1 MDFSREK
8 WMSVLRSIRTN
19 HNRRL
24 RKFLAAMPYVLLAAG
39 VGVTGLS
46 AVRLVQ
52 IAGSQKSQIAAEL
65 WSGDSGITYRQITV
79 IGRGQEQAD
88 RSVPLYLAQ
97 DLSLDETEI
106 EAIHKNLDTTIKE
119 TLGVKGESGDTYG
132 KKRTGGSDSSS
143 DSTNSSDSSGDTEG
157 RVWIDAY
164 SSDAVT
170 SVTRPKSDIKSELTS
185 NVTLTGVGGDF
196 YLFHPFHMLSG
207 AFIDKDTL
215 NSRQIVLDKDL
226 SFSFFGTYE
235 SVGETVLLNGLEYT
249 VVGVCD
255 TSDTKIDNISYGDL
269 SHAYVLFS
277 ELSSAAS
284 SDPSAAS
291 TGTSP
296 AGNAATGMPGQENG
310 TKPAVMCY
318 EAVIPNRLRGIALQ
332 NMKTALESTGKQ
344 SKDFLIIEN
353 TDRFSPI
360 GLYNTVFPI
369 GRTASL
375 REGYNVPFWELS
387 AETAES
393 VSVFW
398 WILLIAGTGSILTGG
413 LSVYHASKKRIS
425 RV

>member
-1 MDFSREK
+1 
-8 WMSVLRSIRTN
+8 MSVLRSIRNN

-65 WSGDSGITYRQITV
+65 WSGDSGITYRQITI
-79 IGRGQEQAD
+79 IGQGQEQTD
-88 RSVPLYLAQ
+88 KSVPLYLTGEQ
-97 DLSLDETEI
+97 SLDETEI
-106 EAIHKNLDTTIKE
+106 EAIHKSLDTIIKE
-119 TLGVKGESGDTYG
+119 TLGVKGESDGSS
-132 KKRTGGSDSSS
+132 KKNTDSASD
-143 DSTNSSDSSGDTEG
+143 SSDSSGETER

-164 SSDAVT
+164 SSDAIT
-170 SVTRPKSDIKSELTS
+170 SITRPKSDVKTEVTS
-185 NVTLTGVGGDF
+185 NVELTGVGGDF

-207 AFIDKDTL
+207 AFIDRDTL

-235 SVGETVLLNGLEYT
+235 SVGETVLLNGREYT

-255 TSDTKIDNISYGDL
+255 TADTKIDNRTYGDL
-269 SHAYVLFS
+269 SRAYVLFS
-277 ELSSAAS
+277 ELPATVS
-284 SDPSAAS
+284 SDSSGLSANPSMSGSVTDDGDKA
-291 TGTSP
+291 
-296 AGNAATGMPGQENG
+296 
-310 TKPAVMCY
+310 KPAVMCY
-318 EAVIPNRLRGIALQ
+318 ETVIPNRLRSIALQ
-332 NMKTALESTGKQ
+332 NIKTALESSGKQ
-344 SKDFLIIEN
+344 SKYFLIVEN

-360 GLYNTVFPI
+360 SLYNSVFPI
-369 GRTASL
+369 GKTSVQRA
-375 REGYNVPFWELS
+375 GYTVPYWELS

-398 WILLIAGTGSILTGG
+398 WILLFAGTGTILTAG
-413 LSVYHASKKRIS
+413 LSIYHANKKRVS

>member
-1 MDFSREK
+1 
-8 WMSVLRSIRTN
+8 MSVLRSIRNN

-65 WSGDSGITYRQITV
+65 WSGDSGITYRQITI
-79 IGRGQEQAD
+79 IGQGQEQTD
-88 RSVPLYLAQ
+88 KSVPLYLTGEQ
-97 DLSLDETEI
+97 SLDETEI
-106 EAIHKNLDTTIKE
+106 EAIHKSLDTIIKE
-119 TLGVKGESGDTYG
+119 TLGVKGESDGSS
-132 KKRTGGSDSSS
+132 KKNTDSASD
-143 DSTNSSDSSGDTEG
+143 SSDSSGETES

-164 SSDAVT
+164 SSDAIT
-170 SVTRPKSDIKSELTS
+170 SITRPKSDVKTEVTS
-185 NVTLTGVGGDF
+185 NVELTGVGGDF

-207 AFIDKDTL
+207 AFIDRDTL

-235 SVGETVLLNGLEYT
+235 SVGETVLLNGREYT

-255 TSDTKIDNISYGDL
+255 TADTKIDNRTYGDL
-269 SHAYVLFS
+269 SRAYVLFS
-277 ELSSAAS
+277 ELPATVS
-284 SDPSAAS
+284 SDSSGLSANPSMSGSVTDDGDKA
-291 TGTSP
+291 
-296 AGNAATGMPGQENG
+296 
-310 TKPAVMCY
+310 KPAVMCY
-318 EAVIPNRLRGIALQ
+318 ETVIPNRLRGIALQ
-332 NMKTALESTGKQ
+332 NIKTALESAGKQ
-344 SKDFLIIEN
+344 SKDFLIVEN

-360 GLYNTVFPI
+360 SLYNSVFPI
-369 GRTASL
+369 GMTSVQRA
-375 REGYNVPFWELS
+375 GYTVPYWELS

-398 WILLIAGTGSILTGG
+398 WILLFAGTGTILTAG
-413 LSVYHASKKRIS
+413 LSIYHANKKRVS

>member
-1 MDFSREK
+1 VDFSREK
-8 WMSVLRSIRTN
+8 WMSVLRSIRNN

-65 WSGDSGITYRQITV
+65 WSGDSGITYRQITI
-79 IGRGQEQAD
+79 IGQGQEQTD
-88 RSVPLYLAQ
+88 KSVPLYLTGEQ
-97 DLSLDETEI
+97 SLDETEI
-106 EAIHKNLDTTIKE
+106 EAIHKSLDTIIKE
-119 TLGVKGESGDTYG
+119 TLGVKGESDGSS
-132 KKRTGGSDSSS
+132 KKNTDSASDSS
-143 DSTNSSDSSGDTEG
+143 DLSGETES

-164 SSDAVT
+164 SSDAIT
-170 SVTRPKSDIKSELTS
+170 SITRPKSDVKTEVTS
-185 NVTLTGVGGDF
+185 NVELTGVGGDF

-207 AFIDKDTL
+207 AFIDRDTL

-235 SVGETVLLNGLEYT
+235 SVGETVLLNGREYT

-255 TSDTKIDNISYGDL
+255 TADTKIDNRTYGDL
-269 SHAYVLFS
+269 SRAYVLFS
-277 ELSSAAS
+277 ELPATVS
-284 SDPSAAS
+284 SDPSGLSANPSMSGSVTEDGDKA
-291 TGTSP
+291 
-296 AGNAATGMPGQENG
+296 
-310 TKPAVMCY
+310 KPAVMCY
-318 EAVIPNRLRGIALQ
+318 ETVIPNRLRGIALQ
-332 NMKTALESTGKQ
+332 NIKTALESSGKQ
-344 SKDFLIIEN
+344 SKDFLIVEN

-360 GLYNTVFPI
+360 SLYNSVFPI
-369 GRTASL
+369 GETSTQRA
-375 REGYNVPFWELS
+375 GYTVPYWELS

-398 WILLIAGTGSILTGG
+398 WILLFAGTGTILTAG
-413 LSVYHASKKRIS
+413 LSIYHANKKRVS

>member
-8 WMSVLRSIRTN
+8 WMSVLRSIRNN
-19 HNRRL
+19 HSRRL

-88 RSVPLYLAQ
+88 KSVPLYLTQ
-97 DLSLDETEI
+97 EQSLDETEI
-106 EAIHKNLDTTIKE
+106 AAIHKRLDTTIKE
-119 TLGVKGESGDTYG
+119 TLGVKGESDGSYG
-132 KKRTGGSDSSS
+132 KKRAGGSDSSS
-143 DSTNSSDSSGDTEG
+143 DSSSDTSSEDSEG

-170 SVTRPKSDIKSELTS
+170 SITRPKSDIKPELTS
-185 NVTLTGVGGDF
+185 NVELTGVGGDF
-196 YLFHPFHMLSG
+196 YLFHPFQMLSG
-207 AFIDKDTL
+207 AFIDPDTM
-215 NSRQIVLDKDL
+215 NTRQIVLDKDL

-235 SVGETVLLNGLEYT
+235 SVGETVMLNGREYT

-255 TSDTKIDNISYGDL
+255 TRDTKIDNRSYGDL
-269 SHAYVLFS
+269 VRAYVLFS
-277 ELSSAAS
+277 ELPTAVS
-284 SDPSAAS
+284 SDPSGLAADPS
-291 TGTSP
+291 M
-296 AGNAATGMPGQENG
+296 AGGITDDGDV

-332 NMKTALESTGKQ
+332 NIKTALESSGKQ
-344 SKDFLIIEN
+344 SKDFLIVEN

-360 GLYNTVFPI
+360 SLYNTVFPI
-369 GRTASL
+369 GEKASQ
-375 REGYNVPFWELS
+375 REGYQVPYWELS

-393 VSVFW
+393 MSVFW
-398 WILLIAGTGSILTGG
+398 WVLLIAGTGTILTAG
-413 LSVYHASKKRIS
+413 LSVYHANKKRIS